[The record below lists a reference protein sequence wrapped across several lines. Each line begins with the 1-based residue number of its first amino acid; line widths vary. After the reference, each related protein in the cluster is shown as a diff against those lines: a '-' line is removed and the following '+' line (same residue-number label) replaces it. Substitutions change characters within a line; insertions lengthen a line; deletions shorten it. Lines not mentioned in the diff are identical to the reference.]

1 MNRSTF
7 LIIINWNAT
16 CVSTSRCLIKT
27 PFITERQ
34 TLPLHF
40 FLKKWM
46 GDYKCI
52 KLLGFMKPGS
62 EAKCN
67 FLSLESDAPWLP
79 PLFLTGE
86 CSQSIVAVTVILCCQ
101 ENPVSLAEDNGAT
114 GNFQVFNT
122 KEACWGIQASGM
134 SSSLVLYTQA
144 CRRSLLDLQP
154 LGKLT
159 NSLCITYSF

>member
-46 GDYKCI
+46 GDYKYI
-52 KLLGFMKPGS
+52 KLLGFMKPGR

-86 CSQSIVAVTVILCCQ
+86 CRQSIVAVTVILCCQ
-101 ENPVSLAEDNGAT
+101 ENPVSLAVQQGLKTMAQQETSRFLTQKRPA
-114 GNFQVFNT
+114 
-122 KEACWGIQASGM
+122 EASRLQEWAALWSFTLKHADGHCWT
-134 SSSLVLYTQA
+134 SS
-144 CRRSLLDLQP
+144 P
-154 LGKLT
+154 
-159 NSLCITYSF
+159 

>member
-1 MNRSTF
+1 MSTF

-16 CVSTSRCLIKT
+16 CVSTSRCLIKMQ
-27 PFITERQ
+27 FIAELQ

-46 GDYKCI
+46 GDYKYI
-52 KLLGFMKPGS
+52 KLLGFMKPGR

-86 CSQSIVAVTVILCCQ
+86 WSQSIVTVTVILCCQ
-101 ENPVSLAEDNGAT
+101 ENPVSLAVQQGLKTMAQQET
-114 GNFQVFNT
+114 
-122 KEACWGIQASGM
+122 S
-134 SSSLVLYTQA
+134 
-144 CRRSLLDLQP
+144 RSLTQKRPAEAARLQEWAA
-154 LGKLT
+154 LW
-159 NSLCITYSF
+159 SFTLKHADGHCWTPSP